1 MGGFNTSQL
10 QEMLEQAQ
18 KQAQELQSKMRQTV
32 VEASVGGGS
41 VTVKMDGQK
50 RLLSISIA
58 PAVVQGGDM
67 EMLQDLIT
75 AAVNEA
81 GRKVDAA
88 MQSTVGGML
97 GGLGLPGL

>member
-1 MGGFNTSQL
+1 
-10 QEMLEQAQ
+10 
-18 KQAQELQSKMRQTV
+18 MRQTV